1 MGEPEATIEKIRLW
15 GCKQKDKLLNSYKQI
30 AKNGESGQEITSS
43 QNDAENIE
51 QNTGVEFPGQSLEP
65 IVGTTFTIDEKDF

>member
-51 QNTGVEFPGQSLEP
+51 
-65 IVGTTFTIDEKDF
+65 